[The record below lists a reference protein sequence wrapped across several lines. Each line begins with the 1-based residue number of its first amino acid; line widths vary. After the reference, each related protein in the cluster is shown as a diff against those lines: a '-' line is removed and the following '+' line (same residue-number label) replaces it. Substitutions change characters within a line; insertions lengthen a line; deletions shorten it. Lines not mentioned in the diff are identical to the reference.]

1 MKSVEMMATRV
12 IKRYENRKLYDT
24 TTSRYVSLKDIAS
37 LVRAGE
43 TVQVIDNVSGQDI
56 TAQTLTQIILEE
68 GRQGRPLISTD
79 LLHEV
84 LRKGEAV
91 LESSLG
97 HLKEGVDEWL
107 GNSLSK
113 LQSIFPYTQNEEIQQ
128 LRAQVARLE
137 AMIEQLLAQQEKTTN
152 HNQTGR

>member
-1 MKSVEMMATRV
+1 MSARV

-24 TTSRYVSLKDIAS
+24 TSSQYVSLKDIAS

-43 TVQVIDNVSGQDI
+43 NVRVIDNVTGEDI

-68 GRQGRPLISTD
+68 GRQGRPLISTE

-84 LRKGEAV
+84 LRKGEQV

-97 HLKEGVDEWL
+97 HVKEGIDEWL
-107 GNSLSK
+107 GQSISR
-113 LQSIFPYTQNEEIQQ
+113 LQSLFQSTQQHEIRE
-128 LRAQVARLE
+128 LRAQIARLE
-137 AMIEQLLAQQEKTTN
+137 AMVEQLIAQQKNTQN
-152 HNQTGR
+152 PN